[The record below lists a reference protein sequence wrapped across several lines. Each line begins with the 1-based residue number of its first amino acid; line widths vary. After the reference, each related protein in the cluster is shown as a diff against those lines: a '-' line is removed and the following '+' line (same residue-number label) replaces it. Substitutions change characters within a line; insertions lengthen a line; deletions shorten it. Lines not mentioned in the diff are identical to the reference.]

1 MPDLSP
7 ILFAALGGG
16 VLCVIAQLLLGL
28 TKLTPARI
36 LVGYV
41 VAGVLLYAVGLYDP
55 LFKIFGEGVS
65 LPLIGFGAV
74 IGRGVK
80 EAVDQSGAIGIVT
93 GGLTASAA
101 GITVALVLGLLASL
115 ITKGKPKRL

>member
-7 ILFAALGGG
+7 ILLAALGGG
-16 VLCVIAQLLLGL
+16 ILCVIAQLILNL
-28 TKLTPARI
+28 TQLTPARI

-41 VAGVLLYAVGLYDP
+41 VAGVLLYAVGVYDP
-55 LFKIFGEGVS
+55 LFDIFGEGVS
-65 LPLIGFGAV
+65 LPLIGFGAT

-80 EAVDQSGAIGIVT
+80 EAIEESGPIGIVT

-101 GITVALVLGLLASL
+101 GITVALLLGLIASF
-115 ITKGKPKRL
+115 ITKGRPKRL

>member
-1 MPDLSP
+1 MNDITA
-7 ILFAALGGG
+7 ILLAALGGG
-16 VLCVIAQLLLGL
+16 ILCVIAQLLLDL
-28 TKLTPARI
+28 TSLTPARI

-41 VAGVLLYAVGLYDP
+41 VLGVFLYAVGIYDP
-55 LFKIFGEGVS
+55 LFEIFGEGVS

-74 IGRGVK
+74 IGRGVR
-80 EAVDQSGAIGIVT
+80 EAIIESGAIGIVT

-101 GITVALVLGLLASL
+101 GITVALLFGLLASL